1 MNCYFLF
8 QEIFLTQGLK
18 LCLLHWQVNSLPP
31 SNLGSPEQLCC
42 SLLLRQV
49 RGCGIG
55 TDWPLSGF
63 LRILPV
69 TLGNLTGQKDLL
81 AAAVAKSLQLCPTLC
96 DPRDDSPLG
105 ILSLGFSR
113 QEHWSRLLYPS
124 PMHES
129 ENWKWSRSV
138 VSDSSD
144 PMDCSLPGSYVHGI
158 FQARVVEWVAIA
170 FSKICLGWSILESV
184 LFSARTNSSII
195 LIRTKSCYHFFLLWY
210 TLVKI
215 LEYWLKLWIL
225 TRFCSVWC
233 RTGIIEL
240 FNQFHN
246 LCKHWKKFNSSK
258 LWTSNVSLSV
268 LVLGHPYQRA
278 SLSSH
283 NQEKTELESFQ
294 ISMERIWASETPSGH
309 KNYALFLFS

>member
-1 MNCYFLF
+1 MSDSGQPHRWQPTRLRHPWDSPGKNTGVGCPV
-8 QEIFLTQGLK
+8 
-18 LCLLHWQVNSLPP
+18 LLQCVK
-31 SNLGSPEQLCC
+31 
-42 SLLLRQV
+42 V
-49 RGCGIG
+49 
-55 TDWPLSGF
+55 
-63 LRILPV
+63 
-69 TLGNLTGQKDLL
+69 
-81 AAAVAKSLQLCPTLC
+81 KSESEVIQSCPTL
-96 DPRDDSPLG
+96 
-105 ILSLGFSR
+105 
-113 QEHWSRLLYPS
+113 
-124 PMHES
+124 
-129 ENWKWSRSV
+129 N
-138 VSDSSD
+138 D
-144 PMDCSLPGSYVHGI
+144 PMDWSPPGSSVHGI

-283 NQEKTELESFQ
+283 NQEKTELESFR